1 MIFPPTVCT
10 SGKQGVSTSEE
21 TLNVKGLKIGTRRW
35 GVDESNKTKCK
46 RKGVYTEDIQKSDVV
61 RAQSRAS
68 NRERRRGGAASRD
81 LKVVSCEG

>member
-1 MIFPPTVCT
+1 MDD
-10 SGKQGVSTSEE
+10 S
-21 TLNVKGLKIGTRRW
+21 
-35 GVDESNKTKCK
+35 DKTKCK

-81 LKVVSCEG
+81 LKVVSCCEG